1 MVKKLLILAAAAAG
15 AFAIWRKI
23 ANDKAEQDL
32 WNEAVADLDSD
43 APVVDL
49 MEALK
54 KSVAASKSSEDD
66 GAKPAKKAAPRKRAA
81 ARK

>member
-15 AFAIWRKI
+15 AFLIWRKI

-32 WNEAVADLDSD
+32 WNEAVADLEAGD

-49 MEALK
+49 
-54 KSVAASKSSEDD
+54 
-66 GAKPAKKAAPRKRAA
+66 R
-81 ARK
+81 